1 MPARWAGVPAVRSNS
16 VIHGTAENH
25 FVDAS
30 SVEID
35 DLECERV
42 SFDPVTPS
50 LGASA
55 TDEQSIHR
63 QLRHRAALSLRQTI
77 SQSSF
82 ENTPAVLP
90 AITPL
95 ASCGVAQNE
104 YDTG

>member
-50 LGASA
+50 RPSLFAKRFPKVRLK
-55 TDEQSIHR
+55 TR
-63 QLRHRAALSLRQTI
+63 RRYFLQLRRWRAAALRKTNTI
-77 SQSSF
+77 RD
-82 ENTPAVLP
+82 
-90 AITPL
+90 
-95 ASCGVAQNE
+95 E
-104 YDTG
+104 YNAGDHRE

>member
-50 LGASA
+50 L
-55 TDEQSIHR
+55 ELLR
-63 QLRHRAALSLRQTI
+63 QMNNQFIVKLRHRAALRQTI